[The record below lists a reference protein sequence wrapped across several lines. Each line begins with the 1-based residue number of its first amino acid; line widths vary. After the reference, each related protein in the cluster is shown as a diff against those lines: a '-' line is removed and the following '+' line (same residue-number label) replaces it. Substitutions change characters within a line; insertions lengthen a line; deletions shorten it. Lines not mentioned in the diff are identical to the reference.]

1 MNSSSTQPARKS
13 GNTTVIRMAAVV
25 VMVGF
30 LGAGAMLLGGSGSF
44 VASGGRLNADVGGN
58 QELAPFQAQLQAL
71 NACNIEY
78 GARRGVA
85 KHRWLGSSL
94 YVSVS
99 NCDGPSASSVSISVP
114 EELQVRKV
122 AFDMKRS
129 SRSEAWKILVDK
141 EETAFPDLKQAL
153 QQLAPLIVEKYPEE
167 LAKEVQRRA
176 DSERAQQE
184 YKDSERARKEAAK
197 NSYTE

>member
-13 GNTTVIRMAAVV
+13 GNTTVITMAAAV
-25 VMVGF
+25 VMVGV

-44 VASGGRLNADVGGN
+44 VGSGGRLNADVGGN
-58 QELAPFQAQLQAL
+58 QELAPFQAQLQSL

-78 GARRGVA
+78 GARRGVL
-85 KHRWLGSSL
+85 KHRWLGSFN

-99 NCDGPSASSVSISVP
+99 PCDGPSASSVVISVP
-114 EELQVRKV
+114 EELQLRQV

-129 SRSEAWKILVDK
+129 SRSAAWKLLVDK
-141 EETAFPDLKQAL
+141 EETSFPDLKQSL
-153 QQLAPLIVEKYPEE
+153 QQLAPLIVEKYPEA
-167 LAKEVQRRA
+167 LAGAVQRRA
-176 DSERAQQE
+176 DSERESQE
-184 YKDSERARKEAAK
+184 RKDAERARKEAAK